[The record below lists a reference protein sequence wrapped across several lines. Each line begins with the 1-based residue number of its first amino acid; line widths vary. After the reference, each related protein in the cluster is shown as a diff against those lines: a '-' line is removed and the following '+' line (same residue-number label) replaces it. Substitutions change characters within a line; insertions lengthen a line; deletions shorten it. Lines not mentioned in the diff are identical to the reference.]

1 MSPLQWAQ
9 YPILPKHSSQKTL
22 RDEVKNVFQV
32 HKTQVHMFFPW
43 ISIGAVFHAQD
54 ENWSYWI
61 QASVN
66 WLTLYSSAQVETF
79 SGEVVKCGLKKQ
91 WLPPQFANS
100 KALFQTSTKCCSGTS
115 TRTALKT
122 SLSVMLKFCFFG
134 WMLKM
139 SWIRLFAR
147 CSLMYLSIPSQ
158 LTSCT
163 ATGPTMYPY
172 VVIG

>member
-100 KALFQTSTKCCSGTS
+100 KALSQTSTKCCSGTS
-115 TRTALKT
+115 TRTAPKHP
-122 SLSVMLKFCFFG
+122 SVWCWNSAFFLDG
-134 WMLKM
+134 CW
-139 SWIRLFAR
+139 R
-147 CSLMYLSIPSQ
+147 CLGLGFLPDA
-158 LTSCT
+158 L
-163 ATGPTMYPY
+163 
-172 VVIG
+172 